1 MMKRAERR
9 DLDDVV
15 PRMLIWAPLL
25 LGGIAAALVAAQG
38 PLGRRLRRLL
48 ARSAEDQAARE
59 PAEANATWQPVAAPG
74 RRGQRSPA
82 LLRQAI
88 IGNDK
93 HAVVAVFGPPPTTGG
108 YTAPPDP
115 ALKLPDYFRADTWYY
130 LLDKVNRR
138 ALAIQFKSGVA
149 SEAQFLE
156 PPRRVL

>member
-1 MMKRAERR
+1 MKRSEKKE
-9 DLDDVV
+9 LDRVL
-15 PRMLIWAPLL
+15 RTLIWAPLL
-25 LGGIAAALVAAQG
+25 LGGVAAALVAAQG
-38 PLGRRLRRLL
+38 PLGRKLRKLL
-48 ARSAEDQAARE
+48 AKAERESESETDADASPQAMTPRRKGARSL
-59 PAEANATWQPVAAPG
+59 
-74 RRGQRSPA
+74 A

-115 ALKLPDYFRADTWYY
+115 GLKLPDYFRADTWYY

-138 ALAIQFKSGVA
+138 ALAIQFESGVA

-156 PPRRVL
+156 PPRHVL